1 MKKTTLL
8 TAFIFIAANVSTY
21 AQNQFPS
28 TGTVQINN
36 VDTNN
41 RLLIQQINEPTG
53 QSLVSFITG
62 QQRGIFFK
70 DRPNMQG
77 GLWLLG
83 GGCCYPDGDNRM
95 NGSGFIGA
103 GVYGDGA
110 TFIPTSNKAS
120 FMRFQ
125 NGNIDFYG
133 MNNLTPGNATYPIS
147 DGAKMSL
154 ITSPNTQ
161 LNVNGEV
168 RGKEIMVNTN
178 GSVYNKGLR
187 LSYDDRYNS
196 GGTGEAYFD
205 NTILYGGF
213 SWRQLRIGSNGESYG
228 TLMRLDQAGTLRLDG
243 EFRAKAIRVRSNV
256 WADYV
261 FAANYK
267 LPALSEVEQFIK
279 ENKHLPNIPSEKEV
293 LENGIDVAQM
303 QEKHMQKI
311 EELTLYVIELEKQNK
326 KLQERLENIEALLNK
341 SR

>member
-8 TAFIFIAANVSTY
+8 TVFALLATGAISY

-28 TGTVQINN
+28 TGPVQINN
-36 VDTNN
+36 VDANN
-41 RLLIQQINEPTG
+41 RLLIQQTTEPTG
-53 QSLVSFITG
+53 QNLVSFITG
-62 QQRGIFFK
+62 QQRGVFFK

-83 GGCCYPDGDNRM
+83 GSCCYPEGDNRM
-95 NGSGFIGA
+95 NGSGIIGA

-110 TFIPTSNKAS
+110 TFIPTANQAS
-120 FMRFQ
+120 FMRFIE
-125 NGNIDFYG
+125 GKIDFYG
-133 MNNLTPGNATYPIS
+133 MNNLTPGSAVYPIS
-147 DGAKMSL
+147 DGAKMTLNTFPS
-154 ITSPNTQ
+154 TQ
-161 LNVNGEV
+161 LNVSGEV
-168 RGKEIMVNTN
+168 RGKEITINTN

-205 NTILYGGF
+205 NSLLFGGF
-213 SWRQLRIGSNGESYG
+213 SWRQLESSYLDTYK

-243 EFRAKAIRVRSNV
+243 EFRAKAIRVRTNV

-261 FAANYK
+261 FASNYK

-279 ENKHLPNIPSEKEV
+279 KNKHLPNIPSETEV

-326 KLQERLENIEALLNK
+326 DLQKRLENIEALLNK
-341 SR
+341 SK